1 MPTDNNRNFLIFIV
15 VTMMLVMVYD
25 QFVVVPADKRREAQA
40 AQAQAAAAAQARAPA
55 APAAP
60 KVTRAQALA
69 ASPRVAIDTPQL
81 SGSIS
86 LTGARLDDLYLKQY
100 RETTAANSPPVE
112 LLRPLGAED
121 AYFAVD
127 GWVGAAPG
135 MPDERTPW
143 TQVSKGPLTDA
154 NPLELTYA
162 SPAGLVF
169 HREIKVDPQYL
180 FTVTDTVQNNS
191 AAPVSIAPYGSVQ
204 RRGVPPALGHVSM
217 EGAIGMFNHALQEV
231 KYPDWKKKFGTTNA
245 CKACAGSGGWL
256 GVTDKYWMTVF
267 APPQTEQVIAKFQVT
282 PLNDV
287 DVYEANY
294 TGATR
299 TLAPGATTTEATHIF
314 AGAKVVKT
322 LDAYNKQLGLFGFN
336 KAVDWGWFEV
346 LSKPVFQLLDLY
358 AGWLGTFGLGF
369 GWAILALT
377 ITIRAVMFPAF
388 NASYAMSTK
397 MKKVQP
403 EMKALQERLKNDP
416 PALQKEMMAL
426 YAREK
431 INPVTGCIPMLL
443 PLPVFY
449 ALNNVFNVTIE
460 MRHATFG
467 WVNDL
472 SAPDPTTVWNLFG
485 LLPWNPFT
493 TGWVEAIMQAPFV
506 GNIFGLLF
514 HLGAWPMIYA
524 TTMWLSL
531 LSGPT
536 MTGIDPTQQKLMRW
550 MPWVFMIVLA
560 QSAVGLV
567 IYWSFSSIFTMCQ
580 QYVLMRRFKVENPL
594 DAMFERARAR
604 LTTGRTSAK
613 DAKAA
618 E

>member
-1 MPTDNNRNFLIFIV
+1 MQNDNRNFIIFIV
-15 VTMMLVMVYD
+15 IMFVLLAGYE
-25 QFVVVPADKRREAQA
+25 QFVLGPMQKRQEAQR
-40 AQAQAAAAAQARAPA
+40 AQAQAAAAAEAKAPTA
-55 APAAP
+55 STEP
-60 KVTRAQALA
+60 KLTRAQALT

-86 LTGARLDDLYLKQY
+86 LTGARLDDLFLKQY
-100 RETTAANSPPVE
+100 RETTAPDSAPVE
-112 LLRPLGAED
+112 LLRPLGAEN

-127 GWVGAAPG
+127 GWVGNLAG
-135 MPDERTPW
+135 MPDETTAW
-143 TQVSKGPLTDA
+143 TLASSGPLTPQH
-154 NPLELTYA
+154 PLELTYSA
-162 SPAGLVF
+162 PSGLVF
-169 HREIKVDPQYL
+169 HREITVDDRYL
-180 FTVTDTVQNNS
+180 FTVSDTVQNNS
-191 AAPVSIAPYGSVQ
+191 AAAVDIAPYGAVQ
-204 RRGVPPALGHVSM
+204 RRGVPATLGHVPM

-231 KYPDWKKKFGTTNA
+231 KYPDWKKKFGTANA
-245 CKACAGSGGWL
+245 CKECTATGGWT
-256 GVTDKYWMTVF
+256 GITDKYWMTVF
-267 APPQTEQVIAKFQVT
+267 APPQTEAVKANFQVT
-282 PLNDV
+282 PVAGV
-287 DVYEANY
+287 DDYQVSYV
-294 TGATR
+294 GAPR
-299 TLAPGATTTEATHIF
+299 VIQPGASTTETTHVF

-336 KAVDWGWFEV
+336 KSVDWGWFEV
-346 LSKPVFQLLDLY
+346 LSKPVFQLLDIY
-358 AGWLGTFGLGF
+358 AGWLGQFGLGF

-388 NASYAMSTK
+388 NASYSMSTK

-416 PALQKEMMAL
+416 PALQKEMMGL

-460 MRHATFG
+460 MRQASFG
-467 WVNDL
+467 WVKDL
-472 SAPDPTTVWNLFG
+472 SAPDPTTLWNLFG
-485 LLPWNPFT
+485 LIPWNPFT
-493 TGWVEAIMQAPFV
+493 TGWVEAAMQLPFV
-506 GNIFGLLF
+506 GNIVGLLF

-567 IYWSFSSIFTMCQ
+567 IYWSFSSIFTMVQ

-594 DAMFERARAR
+594 DAFVAR
-604 LTTGRTSAK
+604 LMAYRTSAR